1 MIDSEFNTFSTSIQ
15 KPIENNSETKDK
27 RKTLVV
33 FLMLIIGQTM
43 CILNTLIN
51 NFTLQTFR
59 IQYPLLYYGGFYF
72 IFFIVWM
79 LVNRNITEPKRYY
92 YLIIIL
98 ETQSF
103 FFDYLANYS
112 YTSQMD
118 SIINDNNN
126 NNNTKTFINMD
137 DKDAKFINSYPSY
150 IYFPIQF
157 ILTFL
162 IFILIMRK
170 KYYLQKRHYFSLFL
184 GTISVILLT
193 YFYIINYSKES
204 LNLFYNFQTVSKVKV
219 IIFSFIS
226 NVLLS
231 LSYIF
236 QEHFFKSG
244 KEIYEFFPYKAFLSM
259 IILAFESFCV
269 GEFQFINKEI
279 FSNKDIV
286 LNFLYFC
293 LINGVYLSVIPFLIK
308 HITSIILVINY
319 INYLFYYYVIY
330 LGKTNFLEKQ
340 GLLLVFGLI
349 LNLSSFFIFVK
360 YKIKKSYLNL
370 KEEVEK
376 ANIGGLL
383 RNSSNYDINRSESEN
398 STQVEMNL
406 QISNTPLGNRIENN
420 NNENN

>member
-126 NNNTKTFINMD
+126 NNTKTFINMD

-184 GTISVILLT
+184 GTISVVLLT

-330 LGKTNFLEKQ
+330 LCKTNFLEKQ

>member
-170 KYYLQKRHYFSLFL
+170 KYYLQRRHYFSLFL
-184 GTISVILLT
+184 GTISVVLLT

>member
-184 GTISVILLT
+184 GTISVVLLT

-293 LINGVYLSVIPFLIK
+293 LINGIYLSVIPFLIK

>member
-184 GTISVILLT
+184 GTISVVLLT

-279 FSNKDIV
+279 FSNKDII

>member
-157 ILTFL
+157 ILTIL

-184 GTISVILLT
+184 GTISVVLLT

-279 FSNKDIV
+279 FSNKDII

>member
-126 NNNTKTFINMD
+126 NNTKTFINMD

-184 GTISVILLT
+184 GTISVVLLT

>member
-184 GTISVILLT
+184 GTISVVLLT

-219 IIFSFIS
+219 IIFSFVS

-279 FSNKDIV
+279 FSNKDII

-349 LNLSSFFIFVK
+349 LNLSSFYIFVK

>member
-137 DKDAKFINSYPSY
+137 DKEAKFINSYPSY

-170 KYYLQKRHYFSLFL
+170 KYYLQRRHYFSLFL
-184 GTISVILLT
+184 GTISVVLLT